1 MRQNFA
7 SRKMMRDNEGG
18 SPAPIPSLPSS
29 YSVHDFH
36 NLSFQVGKGT
46 LIGTFSNLVYPNGFS
61 DV

>member
-36 NLSFQVGKGT
+36 NLSFQVGT
-46 LIGTFSNLVYPNGFS
+46 LSFSKLAYPNGFS

>member
-36 NLSFQVGKGT
+36 NLSFQVG
-46 LIGTFSNLVYPNGFS
+46 IGTFSNLVYPNGFS